1 MERVFNDEDFN
12 AIVDQRKRVLRV
24 FYIVLGAYILL
35 AAASLIYYTSLPYK
49 DKMQSLPKAV
59 MFISTALF
67 VVFLF
72 LYMGIK
78 YHRVNKYYKMMYYLS
93 EGMKNVEENYFVG
106 FELNDLQKDSVDA
119 ISCVFK
125 TWSKKK
131 KEWMRREAYWDAEKS
146 LPPFE
151 AGDFVRYVVQSNFVV
166 AYEILKKDG
175 EVFEDV
181 ARSAG
186 AVSPVVGAKGTDG
199 AESANGAESTGN
211 LSGAGNADGMDG
223 AGNAD
228 EENK

>member
-1 MERVFNDEDFN
+1 MERVFDDEDFN

-24 FYIVLGAYILL
+24 FYIVLGAYIAL
-35 AAASLIYYTSLPYK
+35 AAASLLYYTSLPYK
-49 DKMQSLPKAV
+49 DKMQALPKAV
-59 MFISTALF
+59 MFISTSLF

-166 AYEILKKDG
+166 AYEVLEKGG
-175 EVFEDV
+175 EVFADT
-181 ARSAG
+181 ASAVLPAEKASVTG
-186 AVSPVVGAKGTDG
+186 AA
-199 AESANGAESTGN
+199 
-211 LSGAGNADGMDG
+211 DG
-223 AGNAD
+223 AGA
-228 EENK
+228 ENVENSDGAGTENE

>member
-24 FYIVLGAYILL
+24 FYIVLGAYLVL

-49 DKMQSLPKAV
+49 DKMQSLPKAA

-106 FELNDLQKDSVDA
+106 FELNDLQKDGVDA

-125 TWSKKK
+125 TWSRKK
-131 KEWMRREAYWDAEKS
+131 KEWMRREAYWDAEKP
-146 LPPFE
+146 LPPFKT
-151 AGDFVRYVVQSNFVV
+151 GDYVLYVVQSNFVV
-166 AYEILKKDG
+166 AYEILKRGGD
-175 EVFEDV
+175 VFEDM
-181 ARSAG
+181 ASAG
-186 AVSPVVGAKGTDG
+186 QISAAGGA
-199 AESANGAESTGN
+199 N
-211 LSGAGNADGMDG
+211 GAGNADS
-223 AGNAD
+223 AGNANGVGNAGNAG
-228 EENK
+228 EENR

>member
-24 FYIVLGAYILL
+24 FYIVLGAYLVL

-49 DKMQSLPKAV
+49 DKMQSLPKAA

-106 FELNDLQKDSVDA
+106 FELNDLQKDGVDA

-125 TWSKKK
+125 TWSRKK
-131 KEWMRREAYWDAEKS
+131 KEWMRREAYWDAEKP
-146 LPPFE
+146 LPPFKT
-151 AGDFVRYVVQSNFVV
+151 GDYVLYVVQSNFVV
-166 AYEILKKDG
+166 AYEILKRGGD
-175 EVFEDV
+175 VFEDM
-181 ARSAG
+181 ASAG
-186 AVSPVVGAKGTDG
+186 QI
-199 AESANGAESTGN
+199 SAAGN
-211 LSGAGNADGMDG
+211 ADNANGAGNAGGANGADNADSAGNAGG
-223 AGNAD
+223 AGNAGNAG
-228 EENK
+228 EENR

>member
-12 AIVDQRKRVLRV
+12 AIVDQRKKILRV
-24 FYIVLGAYILL
+24 FFIVLGAYILL

-49 DKMQSLPKAV
+49 DKMQALPKAV

-78 YHRVNKYYKMMYYLS
+78 YHRANKYYKMMYYLS

-151 AGDFVRYVVQSNFVV
+151 AGDFVRYVVQSNFVI
-166 AYEILKKDG
+166 AYEILEKGG
-175 EVFEDV
+175 EVFEDTA
-181 ARSAG
+181 ARAG
-186 AVSPVVGAKGTDG
+186 AENAGVGVVNAGVDGVGVDG
-199 AESANGAESTGN
+199 AAGVDNAAE
-211 LSGAGNADGMDG
+211 
-223 AGNAD
+223 
-228 EENK
+228 EK